1 MNDTTERRP
10 ALGRRSFAR
19 IGGGGLAA
27 LGLAG
32 LTTVQASAQDAE
44 AAATTAAVTDTNIL
58 NFALNLEYLEAEFYL
73 RAIGRRL
80 ADATP
85 PGGAAAAA
93 WSAGGR

>member
-32 LTTVQASAQDAE
+32 LTTAQASAQDAE
-44 AAATTAAVTDTNIL
+44 AAATTA
-58 NFALNLEYLEAEFYL
+58 
-73 RAIGRRL
+73 R
-80 ADATP
+80 
-85 PGGAAAAA
+85 
-93 WSAGGR
+93 